1 MTRGSQDDSTPQ
13 KSPSAGDSPLHAW
26 NAQLI
31 ESGLEVAPATEHDKQ
46 YINPV
51 QEGDKEAINQ
61 GEKEVVASHGFQIT
75 PSQFEHGRASSK
87 HRKLCGLKRG
97 WFWTLLG
104 VALLLI
110 ALAIGLAV
118 GLSSRAPS
126 GSSDDTQTAPSV
138 SPTPDSPPTTPLSN
152 SLEIGG
158 SVDPSYYSSSGAWNG
173 SGSAFALQN
182 FAEDFNDDIADQ
194 VYDKVIYF
202 QHHTGG
208 IRWMRLT
215 ANATQAWQQGP
226 PSSEVASD
234 AKYSTPIS
242 TVNMLW
248 VVSSWQV
255 FCRSTYCATF
265 RGIHFRHGI
274 C

>member
-1 MTRGSQDDSTPQ
+1 MTRGPQDDSTLQ
-13 KSPSAGDSPLHAW
+13 KSPITGASLLHAW

-31 ESGLEVAPATEHDKQ
+31 KSGFEVAPATEYDKQ

-61 GEKEVVASHGFQIT
+61 AEKEIVASQGFQIT
-75 PSQFEHGRASSK
+75 PSQSETGRASSK

-110 ALAIGLAV
+110 ALAIDLAV

-138 SPTPDSPPTTPLSN
+138 SPTPDSLSTTPLSN
-152 SLEIGG
+152 SVEIGG
-158 SVDPSYYSSSGAWNG
+158 SVDPSYYSCLGAWNS

-182 FAEDFNDDIADQ
+182 FAEDFDDDMADQ
-194 VYDKVIYF
+194 VCGKVIYF
-202 QHHTGG
+202 QHYTGRINHVRQLG
-208 IRWMRLT
+208 AYIL
-215 ANATQAWQQGP
+215 
-226 PSSEVASD
+226 
-234 AKYSTPIS
+234 ST
-242 TVNMLW
+242 
-248 VVSSWQV
+248 
-255 FCRSTYCATF
+255 
-265 RGIHFRHGI
+265 
-274 C
+274 